1 MFGVGIGEQTAT
13 TSQLAVSQNTPN
25 PFYGTTSV
33 TTSLSSTNTVLM
45 EVMDLSGRIIVS
57 SREKLSPDAH
67 VFRIDLQKPQTYL
80 LKVSAGQEKAVIKM
94 MNVGSA
100 GSNKIQ
106 YRGEGVSTNTNLK
119 SSTDCTDYP
128 FESGDRMMFVGYM
141 MDGSLCISSDTVEQI
156 QQGNEDIRL
165 SFRLWDATWEPR
177 HYIDTTALLIPDG
190 VECNNSCFA
199 VKTILINDYPGE
211 IVTNVNDARQLRS
224 CPQPTGQQMELLL
237 VL

>member
-1 MFGVGIGEQTAT
+1 
-13 TSQLAVSQNTPN
+13 
-25 PFYGTTSV
+25 
-33 TTSLSSTNTVLM
+33 
-45 EVMDLSGRIIVS
+45 
-57 SREKLSPDAH
+57 
-67 VFRIDLQKPQTYL
+67 
-80 LKVSAGQEKAVIKM
+80 M

-165 SFRLWDATWEPR
+165 SFRLWDAT
-177 HYIDTTALLIPDG
+177 
-190 VECNNSCFA
+190 
-199 VKTILINDYPGE
+199 
-211 IVTNVNDARQLRS
+211 
-224 CPQPTGQQMELLL
+224 
-237 VL
+237 